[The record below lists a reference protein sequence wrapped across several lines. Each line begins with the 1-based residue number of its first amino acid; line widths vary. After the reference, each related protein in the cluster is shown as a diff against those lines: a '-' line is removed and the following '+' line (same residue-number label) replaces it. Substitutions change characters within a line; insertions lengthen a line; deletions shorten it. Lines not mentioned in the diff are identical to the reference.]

1 MILRAIQTFIK
12 DPAPVD
18 DAAQAVSGLNILDG
32 VVRATQPIRSPVRGV
47 GCVAFFYRS
56 FLFIPSGRSE
66 APPGV
71 HKIKQAEA
79 YAPFILEMNGGS
91 VNVSPSKPGSFTQR
105 DHLNLQ
111 ERYGKRFQGVEEVV
125 LPGARVRVRGKLK
138 VQNGEKTLILKELSV
153 LDKQAA
159 PAGMSGDR
167 KKRRKNGKSK

>member
-18 DAAQAVSGLNILDG
+18 DAEQAVAGLNILDG
-32 VVRATQPIRSPVRGV
+32 VVRVAEPIRSPVRGV

-79 YAPFILEMNGGS
+79 YSPFILEMKGGN

-105 DHLNLQ
+105 DHQNLQ
-111 ERYGKRFQGVEEVV
+111 KRYGKLFQGVEEVV
-125 LPGARVRVRGKLK
+125 LPGARVRVRGKVK
-138 VQNGEKTLILKELSV
+138 IQNGEKTIVLKELTV
-153 LDKQAA
+153 LDQQTS